1 MLLRQVVDELAYV
14 KGFKTLYEWQ
24 GMFGYATITTFC
36 RYSTKGNLLG
46 RHLDVL
52 IKVAKL
58 LDVPPRFVVRIL
70 QLEAIDK

>member
-1 MLLRQVVDELAYV
+1 MLLKQVANELAYV

-24 GMFGYATITTFC
+24 GMFDYKTISTFC
-36 RYSTKGNLLG
+36 KYTTQGNLLG
-46 RHLDVL
+46 RHLDAL
-52 IKVAKL
+52 KNVARL